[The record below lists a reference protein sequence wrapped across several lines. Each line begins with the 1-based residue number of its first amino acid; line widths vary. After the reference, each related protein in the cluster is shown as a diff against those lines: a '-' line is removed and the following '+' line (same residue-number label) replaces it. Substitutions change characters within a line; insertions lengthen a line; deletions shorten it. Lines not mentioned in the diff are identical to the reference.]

1 MALTH
6 SFNLYSY
13 NTVILMKVYENVF
26 LKLAY
31 MPNYASVFLL
41 TGIAGGLL
49 ESIYNYAASTE
60 LRINDYR
67 KKLNGNTSLDL

>member
-41 TGIAGGLL
+41 TGIAETEHVYLL
-49 ESIYNYAASTE
+49 I
-60 LRINDYR
+60 INFTLFR
-67 KKLNGNTSLDL
+67 W